1 MLLTVRAVAAC
12 ACACRA
18 RAPVPT
24 AGRDRG
30 RAVHL
35 FDNFAIAYVTAA
47 PRPASYRVR
56 ALDAYGVHASGALV
70 ADGVAPEPPSS
81 DLTHGGSRQACGW
94 GIATLVDET
103 KRRRAGLR
111 RRTSAGGHTGKSN

>member
-56 ALDAYGVHASGALV
+56 ALAAYGVHASGALM
-70 ADGVAPEPPSS
+70 ADGAAPEPPSS
-81 DLTHGGSRQACGW
+81 DLTHGGRLADG

>member
-47 PRPASYRVR
+47 PAPRLASYRVR
-56 ALDAYGVHASGALV
+56 ALAAYGVHESGALV

-81 DLTHGGSRQACGW
+81 DLTHGGRLADG

>member
-47 PRPASYRVR
+47 PAPRLASYRVR
-56 ALDAYGVHASGALV
+56 ALAAYGVHESGALV

-81 DLTHGGSRQACGW
+81 DLTHGGR
-94 GIATLVDET
+94 L
-103 KRRRAGLR
+103 
-111 RRTSAGGHTGKSN
+111 AGGESLR